1 MKLPKGDPIKKIVL
15 CCLFL
20 SLIFY
25 AELAIGQTSFEKGLK
40 DFQSEN
46 YEEALD
52 YFHDAI
58 KSEPTS
64 TTVSFYLGMTYKLI
78 EKNKEAVPYLRNA
91 VTYTPR
97 IKEALVELIDALYQT
112 DQLDEAIKWIEVG
125 EKEGISP
132 GKIQFLKGL
141 ILSKQ
146 NKNLEA
152 ITAFEKA
159 KEYDSSLSQSVE
171 FQVATAYMKEG
182 KHKESQQRFR
192 AALTLDPYSDIGTYA
207 RDYENLLSDKLDRER
222 PFRFTVGLGY
232 KYDTNVSARPTS
244 GPTVDNPSI
253 SPQFTGQEDF
263 ALNMTARITY
273 VAPFSFKEAYN
284 LSVQYAIY
292 ADRYNRRDDYNLM
305 QQSLIFNP
313 GYNFSKFTLTMPVMF
328 ALTWLQGNMANN
340 FINSPV
346 NWLKNSGYMKMLSVN
361 PTTRFMLTENSIG
374 EVSFGYLNQQYYLT
388 SSDAPRTSPDENRD
402 GVNTSGSLGWTYF
415 FKEGAGLLSI
425 RYSFADQEATGR
437 NWTYTENRF
446 SLSFLYP
453 LTKSLKFQFS
463 SDALFDNYKYQN
475 TTYNLSSNGQ
485 PSMARKDNT
494 YINNLGLIYTVYKN
508 TDIIAQYIF
517 TRDNSNIGTYD
528 YKREVFSLG
537 LEYRF

>member
-1 MKLPKGDPIKKIVL
+1 
-15 CCLFL
+15 
-20 SLIFY
+20 
-25 AELAIGQTSFEKGLK
+25 
-40 DFQSEN
+40 
-46 YEEALD
+46 
-52 YFHDAI
+52 
-58 KSEPTS
+58 
-64 TTVSFYLGMTYKLI
+64 
-78 EKNKEAVPYLRNA
+78 
-91 VTYTPR
+91 
-97 IKEALVELIDALYQT
+97 
-112 DQLDEAIKWIEVG
+112 
-125 EKEGISP
+125 
-132 GKIQFLKGL
+132 
-141 ILSKQ
+141 
-146 NKNLEA
+146 
-152 ITAFEKA
+152 
-159 KEYDSSLSQSVE
+159 
-171 FQVATAYMKEG
+171 
-182 KHKESQQRFR
+182 
-192 AALTLDPYSDIGTYA
+192 
-207 RDYENLLSDKLDRER
+207 
-222 PFRFTVGLGY
+222 
-232 KYDTNVSARPTS
+232 
-244 GPTVDNPSI
+244 
-253 SPQFTGQEDF
+253 
-263 ALNMTARITY
+263 
-273 VAPFSFKEAYN
+273 
-284 LSVQYAIY
+284 
-292 ADRYNRRDDYNLM
+292 
-305 QQSLIFNP
+305 
-313 GYNFSKFTLTMPVMF
+313 
-328 ALTWLQGNMANN
+328 
-340 FINSPV
+340 
-346 NWLKNSGYMKMLSVN
+346 
-361 PTTRFMLTENSIG
+361 MLTENSIG